1 LRPRDSPRAACSGQ
15 VQVSFLDIGSSIE
28 HVRSGKLCAIAVTT
42 ANRSEALPDVPTVG
56 ESIPGYEAS
65 NWWGIATPKS
75 TPTEIVVKLNSEL
88 NAADADPKIK
98 VRFADLGGTSLAGSQ
113 ADFAKLI
120 ADETDKW
127 GKVIRAAK
135 IKPE

>member
-1 LRPRDSPRAACSGQ
+1 MLHQTSFDAHGASRAP
-15 VQVSFLDIGSSIE
+15 
-28 HVRSGKLCAIAVTT
+28 AV
-42 ANRSEALPDVPTVG
+42 D
-56 ESIPGYEAS
+56 
-65 NWWGIATPKS
+65 
-75 TPTEIVVKLNSEL
+75 KLNSEL
-88 NAADADPKIK
+88 NTAVANAKMK
-98 VRFADLGGTSLAGSQ
+98 ARFADLGGTSLAGSP

>member
-1 LRPRDSPRAACSGQ
+1 VRAGTLRA
-15 VQVSFLDIGSSIE
+15 L
-28 HVRSGKLCAIAVTT
+28 AVTT
-42 ANRSEALPDVPTVG
+42 AERSEALPGIPTVG

-65 NWWGIATPKS
+65 NWWGIAAPTGTPM
-75 TPTEIVVKLNSEL
+75 EIVTKLNSEL
-88 NAADADPKIK
+88 NAVSADPKIK
-98 VRFADLGGTSLAGSQ
+98 SRFTELGGTSLAGSS

-120 ADETDKW
+120 AEETEKW

>member
-1 LRPRDSPRAACSGQ
+1 LKP
-15 VQVSFLDIGSSIE
+15 VSVIVF
-28 HVRSGKLCAIAVTT
+28 
-42 ANRSEALPDVPTVG
+42 
-56 ESIPGYEAS
+56 PG
-65 NWWGIATPKS
+65 G
-75 TPTEIVVKLNSEL
+75 L
-88 NAADADPKIK
+88 NAAVADPKIK
-98 VRFADLGGTSLAGSQ
+98 ARFVELGGTSLAGSS